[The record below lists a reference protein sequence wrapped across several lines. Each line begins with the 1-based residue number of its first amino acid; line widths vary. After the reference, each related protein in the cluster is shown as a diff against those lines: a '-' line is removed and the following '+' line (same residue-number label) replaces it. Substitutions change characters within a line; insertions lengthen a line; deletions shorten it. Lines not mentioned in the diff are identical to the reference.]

1 MGTLGHIVLMLAL
14 AAGVGLDALWAY
26 RQNLLPDPSRRK
38 VYIEWRMALKLSVV
52 AACIFF
58 WVVGILAREIS
69 VVNLAWIG
77 GVGLLAWWWVLAPQA
92 MYKPLQTIGVRR
104 HLNQLPL
111 PLQQRKPTRHEFAL
125 LRRQWQA
132 QPKAFNYTLRLLQR
146 WHNDRQALREDFP
159 SLNRAFLTPL
169 VGYYL
174 PVLCAGCLHLTR
186 LKKLKCARC
195 GSNELFLDVLHT
207 GITYSPKGNQHY
219 VADRAQGRF
228 ALNLAHPRA
237 WQYGHV
243 QPTFVDFDF
252 GQMPDPDHLL
262 SRALTTFPRL
272 HDHPDQVRWSIA
284 RPEALAPNGQRLL
297 ADLLRRSRPQNH

>member
-1 MGTLGHIVLMLAL
+1 MLAL

-26 RQNLLPDPSRRK
+26 RQNLLPDPKARKPFIERRL
-38 VYIEWRMALKLSVV
+38 ALKLTVVGVLFFIGTV
-52 AACIFF
+52 AALGGMWPLLNLARLGGI
-58 WVVGILAREIS
+58 GILVWWWGLAPY
-69 VVNLAWIG
+69 VVHRPL
-77 GVGLLAWWWVLAPQA
+77 LLA
-92 MYKPLQTIGVRR
+92 GVRR
-104 HLNQLPL
+104 KLNQLPL

-132 QPKAFNYTLRLLQR
+132 QPKAFNYTLLLLQR

-186 LKKLKCARC
+186 LKKMKCARC
-195 GSNELFLDVLHT
+195 GSNELFLDVLHP

-219 VADRAQGRF
+219 VADRAKGRF

>member
-1 MGTLGHIVLMLAL
+1 MLTL

-26 RQNLLPDPSRRK
+26 RQNLLPDPKARKPFIKRRL
-38 VYIEWRMALKLSVV
+38 ALKLTVVGVLCFVATV
-52 AACIFF
+52 AALGGM
-58 WVVGILAREIS
+58 WPLLNLARLGS
-69 VVNLAWIG
+69 IG
-77 GVGLLAWWWVLAPQA
+77 ILAWWWGLAPYA
-92 MYKPLQTIGVRR
+92 VYKHLQTIGVRR
-104 HLNQLPL
+104 HLTQLPL

-125 LRRQWQA
+125 LRRQWQE
-132 QPKAFNYTLRLLQR
+132 QPKAFNYTLVLLQR
-146 WHNDRQALREDFP
+146 WHNDRPALREDFP

-169 VGYYL
+169 VGYFL

-207 GITYSPKGNQHY
+207 GLTYTPKVKKHY

-237 WQYGHV
+237 WQYNHV

-272 HDHPDQVRWSIA
+272 HDHPDRVHWSVA